1 MALALCL
8 ASSHALSP
16 RAVCSRRG
24 ALCGAA
30 AALSLPASVRAAQ
43 PSAGAGAGAAAAD
56 LSARLNAGI
65 RAMDLLLRDWD
76 ELTIDCTYAEVP
88 RALLETK
95 NKELLLEKASACV
108 ENSWLSLRP
117 AGSSGGCFQHQLPP
131 QAAPSFGQPRPI
143 SRVCRA
149 GRPYRAAC
157 TQTWPVL
164 GAGEHAGTLRQEHLD
179 HGVQVE
185 QQAGA
190 RRARAAR
197 QARRA
202 AADGRRGGEHQRQGL
217 RSVYATQG
225 SNPRLADPTQ
235 SAVLT
240 RWSLALGQTSR
251 RPRGSRVRSRPRT
264 PLLTSRRR
272 TTAPTPP
279 SSRARHPPQPTWMRP
294 VRASQMHGTRWLRC
308 RSSCEDRLL
317 KPSHTLQVPGHT
329 AIQVTGQGATQNREC
344 LRGCVGPNL

>member
-1 MALALCL
+1 MALALCV

-16 RAVCSRRG
+16 RTICSRRG
-24 ALCGAA
+24 ALHGAA

-43 PSAGAGAGAAAAD
+43 PSAGAGAVAAAAD

-131 QAAPSFGQPRPI
+131 QAAPSFGQPRLT

-235 SAVLT
+235 SAALT
-240 RWSLALGQTSR
+240 HWSPALG
-251 RPRGSRVRSRPRT
+251 RPRGGRGV
-264 PLLTSRRR
+264 
-272 TTAPTPP
+272 
-279 SSRARHPPQPTWMRP
+279 
-294 VRASQMHGTRWLRC
+294 
-308 RSSCEDRLL
+308 
-317 KPSHTLQVPGHT
+317 
-329 AIQVTGQGATQNREC
+329 REC
-344 LRGCVGPNL
+344 DLGRGRRCLPRAEGLQRQHRLQAGRDTLRSQPGCGPCEHRRCTGRAGCAVEARAKIDC